1 MISRT
6 EARRLVVAFI
16 ATHGDVPEDD
26 AYIVLDD
33 DTIERPWGWV
43 FFYTSQRWR
52 DTGEIAY
59 AIVGN
64 APLLVERSSGRLIV
78 TGTAFPIE
86 RYVQAYEETGDPHG

>member
-1 MISRT
+1 VISKT
-6 EARRLVVAFI
+6 EACRLVVAFI
-16 ATHGDVPEDD
+16 ATHSDLAEDD

-33 DTIERPWGWV
+33 DTIERSWGWV

-52 DTGEIAY
+52 DTGDIAY

-78 TGTAFPIE
+78 TGTVFPIA
-86 RYVQAYEETGDPHG
+86 RYLQAYEETGDPHG